1 MPAER
6 APFRRDGSI
15 SERQSEQ
22 QPQQEG
28 PKKRD
33 RPPLLSD
40 AEKKARQR
48 EYNQRY
54 HQQHKDTML
63 DRYKRYYQEQKD
75 EILEK
80 HKRYRQEHRDEIK
93 LYTKR
98 YRQENAEKRKI
109 YLREWRRKR
118 KEESGNTSETHA
130 STAIQVFPHPDGD
143 KH

>member
-1 MPAER
+1 LPYIIMPAER
-6 APFRRDGSI
+6 EPFRRDGSI

-63 DRYKRYYQEQKD
+63 DRYKRY
-75 EILEK
+75 
-80 HKRYRQEHRDEIK
+80 RQEHRDEIK

-109 YLREWRRKR
+109 DLFERMAKKAQRRKR
-118 KEESGNTSETHA
+118 
-130 STAIQVFPHPDGD
+130 
-143 KH
+143 

>member
-1 MPAER
+1 MELNTCHILYASRKE
-6 APFRRDGSI
+6 
-15 SERQSEQ
+15 
-22 QPQQEG
+22 
-28 PKKRD
+28 
-33 RPPLLSD
+33 PPLLSD
-40 AEKKARQR
+40 AEKKASQR

-63 DRYKRYYQEQKD
+63 DRY
-75 EILEK
+75 
-80 HKRYRQEHRDEIK
+80 KRYRQEHRDEIK

-118 KEESGNTSETHA
+118 KEESANTSETHA